1 MKDFLEYKNYVGSVH
16 FSAED
21 KVFYG
26 KIEGINDLITFEG
39 ATVDELENGFH
50 NMVDEHIKDCEK
62 EGTPAEKSYR
72 GSFNIRV
79 SPDLHRKAAQ
89 TAIKKGMS
97 LNQLISTIL
106 AKELSNE

>member
-1 MKDFLEYKNYVGSVH
+1 
-16 FSAED
+16 
-21 KVFYG
+21 
-26 KIEGINDLITFEG
+26 
-39 ATVDELENGFH
+39 
-50 NMVDEHIKDCEK
+50 MVDEHINDCEK
-62 EGTPAEKSYR
+62 EGIPAEKSYR

-79 SPDLHRKAAQ
+79 SPDLHRKVAQ